1 MTIDIKHITEISRSD
16 LRQIAA
22 AANLH
27 GGDGID
33 VTPTDAGLEISI
45 DLEFLAMMV
54 KRIIQRG

>member
-1 MTIDIKHITEISRSD
+1 MTPDIKHITEISRSD

-27 GGDGID
+27 GGDGIV

-45 DLEFLAMMV
+45 DLEYLAMMV